1 MLTEWEPPPHWA
13 PAPVI
18 VWEPNGDVTLKPVDE
33 TCMHASAPVITN
45 PNRSLADPVNIS
57 STFVNGMAPVIVKAF
72 PDSASNDT
80 VMNHTR
86 SMFDVRPVNT
96 TTTTASASNAV
107 ATHIGKIRW
116 GIQDAQGRK
125 AATTTD
131 ALCIPSQPD
140 FLFGTNCK
148 HDNVCFDTVDWN
160 MTCKVHDVR
169 VQVDFHRSR
178 YSFDIVINPPWP
190 DTSPNTVAINTT
202 PVASSTPLPSLHTRT
217 HDAVDVF
224 IDVPDMPLDDHSDH
238 RNRGHTDVFCDMPG
252 MVVTGRPRVPCHP
265 TLVPMHTGD
274 IRIAEIFAG
283 SGHTSHALH
292 NRGFAPVV
300 YCDVDNQAAEAY
312 ADSFP
317 RVPQF
322 RDIRELASAR
332 PDIIDAFKSADVVVA
347 GAPCS
352 DHSSLNSRRDPES
365 ARSQLIFDA
374 VDHLVAF
381 RNKVGVFEV
390 VPDFLHLMK
399 GELQNVAKPC
409 RPLIPLSPS
418 AWTHVNTVGTRHA
431 YAGTWW

>member
-1 MLTEWEPPPHWA
+1 M
-13 PAPVI
+13 
-18 VWEPNGDVTLKPVDE
+18 
-33 TCMHASAPVITN
+33 
-45 PNRSLADPVNIS
+45 
-57 STFVNGMAPVIVKAF
+57 
-72 PDSASNDT
+72 
-80 VMNHTR
+80 
-86 SMFDVRPVNT
+86 
-96 TTTTASASNAV
+96 
-107 ATHIGKIRW
+107 
-116 GIQDAQGRK
+116 
-125 AATTTD
+125 
-131 ALCIPSQPD
+131 
-140 FLFGTNCK
+140 
-148 HDNVCFDTVDWN
+148 
-160 MTCKVHDVR
+160 
-169 VQVDFHRSR
+169 DFHKSR

-190 DTSPNTVAINTT
+190 DTSPSTAAINTT
-202 PVASSTPLPSLHTRT
+202 PVAYPTPLPSLHTRT

-399 GELQNVAKPC
+399 GELFAKFCQAVSATHTVVPVRMDPREHGGYQTRIRWYLVVIRHDLVMTC
-409 RPLIPLSPS
+409 GPFTMPARRKGVRTLREVLDSSTTSTSKQSATIGSGSSDHTRRSNLPITMEHTPTLS
-418 AWTHVNTVGTRHA
+418 
-431 YAGTWW
+431 